1 MLFNLINKYR
11 PFLFNFLFISIL
23 IILVNGR
30 SLMGLYLFGFR
41 LAELLTGFSILLFFL
56 LIYKYNFFREN
67 LGSKFVNSSLIL
79 VFYFFVTN
87 LLNSANFLDLYP
99 YKSSVYIWYISFMF
113 FGFIVFKNI
122 EITENYFYIGY
133 LGLFVQFIFNILYY
147 PNFLIQFFNEYS
159 DKTQFLK
166 GAEIAI
172 FFIVVTFFANK
183 YGENSSLPD
192 LFVISSSLYIPLIFF
207 KSRSAAIAL
216 FLYIVVMVY
225 MKKKYFF
232 ENKRRSFIL
241 FTISIILFLT
251 TSHFLVDNT
260 FEIQETPEA
269 VAQVFKHKYIVSNT
283 FDEEVPLFYIFDN
296 RLYSADGNLNWRL
309 QLWQEIFIF
318 SEQNNQ
324 ITFGQGFNTKP
335 LVFDNFIY
343 SGLDGLNENSHNY
356 FVNIFIR
363 GGIFGIL
370 LVLYFFYNMMKIPKV
385 DFTNFE
391 FLIFFLPLV
400 FISMFDGSM
409 ENPYFAIVFYFF
421 VSSFFTGV
429 KFKKK
434 VRI

>member
-1 MLFNLINKYR
+1 
-11 PFLFNFLFISIL
+11 
-23 IILVNGR
+23 
-30 SLMGLYLFGFR
+30 MGLYLFGFR

-56 LIYKYNFFREN
+56 LIYKYKFFREN
-67 LGSKFVNSSLIL
+67 LGQKFVNSFLIL
-79 VFYFFVTN
+79 VFYFFITN
-87 LLNSANFLDLYP
+87 LLNSANFLDLYL
-99 YKSSVYIWYISFMF
+99 YKTSVYIWYISFMF
-113 FGFIVFKNI
+113 FGFIIFKNI
-122 EITENYFYIGY
+122 EITEKYFYVGY
-133 LGLFVQFIFNILYY
+133 LGLFIQFMFNVLYY
-147 PNFLIQFFNEYS
+147 PNFLTQFFNEYS

-183 YGENSSLPD
+183 YGENHSLVD
-192 LFVISSSLYIPLIFF
+192 LFVLSSSLYIPLIFF

-216 FLYIVVMVY
+216 FIYIVVMVY
-225 MKKKYFF
+225 RKKKYFF
-232 ENKRRSFIL
+232 ENRRRSFIL
-241 FTISIILFLT
+241 FTISTILFLT

-283 FDEEVPLFYIFDN
+283 FDDKVPFFYIFEN

-309 QLWQEIFIF
+309 QLWQEIVIF
-318 SEQNNQ
+318 AEQNDQ
-324 ITFGQGFNTKP
+324 IIFGQGFHIKP

-356 FVNIFIR
+356 FLNIFIR
-363 GGIFGIL
+363 GGIFGVL
-370 LVLYFFYNMMKIPKV
+370 LVLYFFYNMIKIPKV
-385 DFTNFE
+385 NFTNSE

-429 KFKKK
+429 KFIK
-434 VRI
+434 R

>member
-1 MLFNLINKYR
+1 MPLNLFNKYK
-11 PFLFNFLFISIL
+11 PFVLNSLFISIL
-23 IILVNGR
+23 IVLVNGR

-56 LIYKYNFFREN
+56 LIYKYKFFREN
-67 LGSKFVNSSLIL
+67 LGQKFVNSFLIL
-79 VFYFFVTN
+79 VFYFFIVN
-87 LLNSANFLDLYP
+87 LLNSANFLDLYL
-99 YKSSVYIWYISFMF
+99 YKTSVYIWYISFMF
-113 FGFIVFKNI
+113 FGFIIFKNI
-122 EITENYFYIGY
+122 EITEKYFYVGY
-133 LGLFVQFIFNILYY
+133 LGLFIQFMFNVLYY
-147 PNFLIQFFNEYS
+147 PNFLTQFFNEYS

-183 YGENSSLPD
+183 YGENHSLVD
-192 LFVISSSLYIPLIFF
+192 LFVLSSSLYIPLIFF

-216 FLYIVVMVY
+216 FIYIVVIVY
-225 MKKKYFF
+225 RKKKYFF
-232 ENKRRSFIL
+232 ENRRRSFIL
-241 FTISIILFLT
+241 FTISTILFLT

-283 FDEEVPLFYIFDN
+283 FDDKVPFFYIFEN

-309 QLWQEIFIF
+309 QLWQEIVIF
-318 SEQNNQ
+318 AEQNDQ
-324 ITFGQGFNTKP
+324 IIFGQGFNIKP

-356 FVNIFIR
+356 FLNIFIR
-363 GGIFGIL
+363 GGIFGVL
-370 LVLYFFYNMMKIPKV
+370 LVLYFFYNMIKIPKV
-385 DFTNFE
+385 NFTNSE

-429 KFKKK
+429 KFIK
-434 VRI
+434 R

>member
-1 MLFNLINKYR
+1 MPLNLFNKYK
-11 PFLFNFLFISIL
+11 PFVLNSLFISIL
-23 IILVNGR
+23 IVLVNGR

-56 LIYKYNFFREN
+56 LIYKYKFFREN
-67 LGSKFVNSSLIL
+67 LGQKFVNSCLIL
-79 VFYFFVTN
+79 VFYFFIIN
-87 LLNSANFLDLYP
+87 LLNSANFLDLYL
-99 YKSSVYIWYISFMF
+99 YKTSVYIWYISFMF
-113 FGFIVFKNI
+113 FGFIIFKNI
-122 EITENYFYIGY
+122 EITEKYFYVGY
-133 LGLFVQFIFNILYY
+133 LGLFIQFMFNVLYY
-147 PNFLIQFFNEYS
+147 PNFLTQFFNEYS

-183 YGENSSLPD
+183 YGENRSLVD
-192 LFVISSSLYIPLIFF
+192 LFVLSSSLYIPLIFF

-216 FLYIVVMVY
+216 FIYIVVMVY
-225 MKKKYFF
+225 RKKKYFF
-232 ENKRRSFIL
+232 ENRRRSFIL
-241 FTISIILFLT
+241 FTISTILFLT

-283 FDEEVPLFYIFDN
+283 FDDKVPFFYIFEN

-309 QLWQEIFIF
+309 QLWQEIVIF
-318 SEQNNQ
+318 AEQNDQ
-324 ITFGQGFNTKP
+324 IIFGQGFHIKP

-356 FVNIFIR
+356 FLNIFIR
-363 GGIFGIL
+363 GGIFGVL
-370 LVLYFFYNMMKIPKV
+370 LVLYFFYNMIKIPKV
-385 DFTNFE
+385 NFTNSE

-429 KFKKK
+429 KFIK
-434 VRI
+434 R

>member
-1 MLFNLINKYR
+1 MPLNLFNKYK
-11 PFLFNFLFISIL
+11 PFVLNSLFISIL
-23 IILVNGR
+23 IVLVNGR

-56 LIYKYNFFREN
+56 LIYKYKFFREN
-67 LGSKFVNSSLIL
+67 LGQKFVNSFLIL
-79 VFYFFVTN
+79 VFYFFITN
-87 LLNSANFLDLYP
+87 LLNSANFLDLYL
-99 YKSSVYIWYISFMF
+99 YKTSVYIWYISFMF
-113 FGFIVFKNI
+113 FGFIIFKNI
-122 EITENYFYIGY
+122 EITEKYFYVGY
-133 LGLFVQFIFNILYY
+133 LGLFIQFMFNVLYY
-147 PNFLIQFFNEYS
+147 PNFLTQFFNEYS

-183 YGENSSLPD
+183 YGENRSLVD
-192 LFVISSSLYIPLIFF
+192 LFVLSSSLYIPLIFF

-216 FLYIVVMVY
+216 FIYIVVIVY
-225 MKKKYFF
+225 RKKKYFF
-232 ENKRRSFIL
+232 ENRRRSFIL
-241 FTISIILFLT
+241 FTISTILFLT

-283 FDEEVPLFYIFDN
+283 FDDKVPFFYIFEN

-309 QLWQEIFIF
+309 QLWQEIVIF
-318 SEQNNQ
+318 AEQNDQ
-324 ITFGQGFNTKP
+324 IIFGQGFHIKP

-356 FVNIFIR
+356 FLNIFIR
-363 GGIFGIL
+363 GGIFGVL
-370 LVLYFFYNMMKIPKV
+370 LVLYFFYNMIKIPKV
-385 DFTNFE
+385 NFTNSE

-429 KFKKK
+429 KFIK
-434 VRI
+434 R

>member
-1 MLFNLINKYR
+1 MPLNLFNKYK
-11 PFLFNFLFISIL
+11 PFVLNSLFISIL
-23 IILVNGR
+23 IVLVNGR

-56 LIYKYNFFREN
+56 LIYKYKFFREN
-67 LGSKFVNSSLIL
+67 LGQKFVNSFLIL
-79 VFYFFVTN
+79 VFYFFITN
-87 LLNSANFLDLYP
+87 LLNSANFLDLYL
-99 YKSSVYIWYISFMF
+99 YKTSVYIWYISFMF
-113 FGFIVFKNI
+113 FGFIIFKNI
-122 EITENYFYIGY
+122 EITEKYFYVGY
-133 LGLFVQFIFNILYY
+133 LGLFIQFMFNVLYY
-147 PNFLIQFFNEYS
+147 PNFLTQFFNEYS

-183 YGENSSLPD
+183 YGENHSLVD
-192 LFVISSSLYIPLIFF
+192 LFVLSSSLYIPLIFF

-216 FLYIVVMVY
+216 FIYIVLMVY
-225 MKKKYFF
+225 RKKKYFF
-232 ENKRRSFIL
+232 ENRRRSFIL
-241 FTISIILFLT
+241 FTISTILFLT

-283 FDEEVPLFYIFDN
+283 FDDKVPFFYIFEN

-309 QLWQEIFIF
+309 QLWQEIVIF
-318 SEQNNQ
+318 AEQNDQ
-324 ITFGQGFNTKP
+324 IIFGQGFHIKP

-356 FVNIFIR
+356 FLNIFIR
-363 GGIFGIL
+363 GGIFGVL
-370 LVLYFFYNMMKIPKV
+370 LVLYFFYNMIKIPKV
-385 DFTNFE
+385 NFTNSE

-429 KFKKK
+429 KFIK
-434 VRI
+434 R

>member
-241 FTISIILFLT
+241 FIISIILFLT

-356 FVNIFIR
+356 FLNIFIR
-363 GGIFGIL
+363 GGIFGTL
-370 LVLYFFYNMMKIPKV
+370 LILYFFYNMMKIPKLN
-385 DFTNFE
+385 FTNFE
-391 FLIFFLPLV
+391 FLLFFLPLV

-409 ENPYFAIVFYFF
+409 ENPYFGIVFYFF
-421 VSSFFTGV
+421 VSSFFSGV
-429 KFKKK
+429 KFKK
-434 VRI
+434 R

>member
-1 MLFNLINKYR
+1 MPLNLFNKYK
-11 PFLFNFLFISIL
+11 PFVLNSLFISIL
-23 IILVNGR
+23 IVLVNGR

-56 LIYKYNFFREN
+56 LIYKYKFFREN
-67 LGSKFVNSSLIL
+67 LGQKFVNSFLIL
-79 VFYFFVTN
+79 VFYFFIIN
-87 LLNSANFLDLYP
+87 LLNSANFLDLYL
-99 YKSSVYIWYISFMF
+99 YKTSVYIWYISFMF
-113 FGFIVFKNI
+113 FGFIIFKNI
-122 EITENYFYIGY
+122 EITEKYFYVGY
-133 LGLFVQFIFNILYY
+133 LGLFIQFMFNVLYY
-147 PNFLIQFFNEYS
+147 PNFLTQFFNEYS

-183 YGENSSLPD
+183 YGENHSLVD
-192 LFVISSSLYIPLIFF
+192 LFVLSSSLYIPLIFF

-216 FLYIVVMVY
+216 FIYIVVMVY
-225 MKKKYFF
+225 RKKKYFF
-232 ENKRRSFIL
+232 ENRRRSFIL
-241 FTISIILFLT
+241 FTISTILFLT

-283 FDEEVPLFYIFDN
+283 FDDKVPFFYIFEN

-309 QLWQEIFIF
+309 QLWQEIVIF
-318 SEQNNQ
+318 AEQNDQ
-324 ITFGQGFNTKP
+324 IIFGQGFHIKP

-356 FVNIFIR
+356 FLNIFIR
-363 GGIFGIL
+363 GGIFGVL
-370 LVLYFFYNMMKIPKV
+370 LVLYFFYNMIKIPKV
-385 DFTNFE
+385 NFTNSE

-429 KFKKK
+429 KFIK
-434 VRI
+434 R